1 MSVYTSITSCS
12 CKIFIVFERN
22 MKSSSR
28 VSILLRETKID
39 NIDFIC
45 SFAKTNKEI
54 VGFDVSMDKI
64 FGMSI
69 LDSSNLYTEGML

>member
-1 MSVYTSITSCS
+1 MSIYTGVTSCS
-12 CKIFIVFERN
+12 CKILIVFERDVE
-22 MKSSSR
+22 SSSR
-28 VSILLRETKID
+28 VSVLLRETKIN

-45 SFAKTNKEI
+45 SFAKTNKKI

-69 LDSSNLYTEGML
+69 LDSSNLYTEGTL